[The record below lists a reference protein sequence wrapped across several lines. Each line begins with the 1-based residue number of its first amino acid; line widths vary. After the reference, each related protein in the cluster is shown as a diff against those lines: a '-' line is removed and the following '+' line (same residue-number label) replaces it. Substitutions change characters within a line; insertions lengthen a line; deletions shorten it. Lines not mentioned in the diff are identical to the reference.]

1 MALRVHAHEYTLL
14 SECEWSVNLPSD
26 GGSGRR
32 ECSTP
37 TPQCVPLAALEAL
50 ITNGGGPIYRVLH
63 HAETCTTFVPL
74 IMLKLAWLTFRI
86 TQNNAPACGLND
98 YRTQQT
104 SLQSFARHGACATH
118 SSALP
123 YLNLRSL
130 EPCLACMHRHTGCG
144 NIMIVVVIL
153 VVLRSGSRVD
163 VSLRVRVPLESTA
176 AIMAVTLCMPWLRLS
191 SFSSCMPGVMVV
203 VAEVMP
209 TVHA

>member
-37 TPQCVPLAALEAL
+37 TPQCAPLAALEAL
-50 ITNGGGPIYRVLH
+50 ITNGGGPIYRVVH

-86 TQNNAPACGLND
+86 TQNDAPACGLND

-104 SLQSFARHGACATH
+104 SLQSFARHGGLPDPFQCF
-118 SSALP
+118 ALP
-123 YLNLRSL
+123 EL
-130 EPCLACMHRHTGCG
+130 EISRALSCLHAQTHR
-144 NIMIVVVIL
+144 V
-153 VVLRSGSRVD
+153 
-163 VSLRVRVPLESTA
+163 
-176 AIMAVTLCMPWLRLS
+176 W
-191 SFSSCMPGVMVV
+191 
-203 VAEVMP
+203 
-209 TVHA
+209 